1 MQKQKH
7 VVVLGGGIGGLV
19 AAWMLRHTSLQRIS
33 KTTTERQQLVGRS
46 IAVDP
51 IPPRITILES
61 SDRFGGWLQTTRIG
75 SRKLLFELGCRGI
88 RPVGKSGKDALH
100 LVELLGLQHAT
111 LTASKSSSRRFIQ
124 VGDSILPLPSSMVG
138 LLSSP
143 LMRNLPS
150 WIVNDLAT
158 RSRSKVTEFDDESL
172 ADFVTRRFGD
182 REGVANTLLDAAMS
196 GIYAG
201 DVTKLSAASASKFLW
216 EAEGKGVW
224 PFTGSVIG
232 GMLAN
237 RWAASSSSSSSL
249 QETQSDDE
257 SSFFI
262 EKASRA
268 SSVSFVDGMQML
280 PNELEDRLRNENDV
294 SLSSL
299 TDVVKIEPSSD
310 GNAVNVFLRPS
321 SSSSTSSSP
330 AQEIRADAVIS
341 ALPASS
347 LAKVLPS
354 LSSSAISKLRQIE
367 FANVA
372 VCGLGWRRGGVIPQ
386 ELSGFGFLT
395 PTKERLLRHNI
406 LGAVFDSNAFPG
418 QTESFAA
425 NRRTWRA
432 KPGSSVSPCSDSVSP
447 RADSVQESRVSVML
461 GGAHWP
467 DVVDVGESHI
477 ADIAVKAAQSL
488 LGVLVRPSDIVVNI
502 GKACIPQYNVGH
514 KERVNGIELDIEKV
528 FNGKVSVIGNSFNG
542 VGVAYTISHA
552 MRVGEKTSESLFFAG
567 STVDQKK

>member
-7 VVVLGGGIGGLV
+7 VVVLGGGVGGLV

-33 KTTTERQQLVGRS
+33 KTTVGRT
-46 IAVDP
+46 IAVNP

-88 RPVGKSGKDALH
+88 RPVGKSGRDALH

-124 VGDSILPLPSSMVG
+124 VGDSVLPLPSSIVD

-150 WIVNDLAT
+150 WIVRDLAT
-158 RSRSKVTEFDDESL
+158 RSRSKLTDFDDESL

-201 DVTKLSAASASKFLW
+201 DVAKLSAASASKFLW

-237 RWAASSSSSSSL
+237 RWAASSSSSSL
-249 QETQSDDE
+249 QETQSDE

-268 SSVSFVDGMQML
+268 SSVSFIDGMQML
-280 PNELEDRLRNENDV
+280 PNELEERLRNESDV

-321 SSSSTSSSP
+321 SSSSSSP

-347 LAKVLPS
+347 LAKVLPP
-354 LSSSAISKLRQIE
+354 LSSSAISKLGQIE

-372 VCGLGWRRGGVIPQ
+372 VCGLGWRRGGIIPQ

-395 PTKERLLRHNI
+395 PTKERSLRHNI

-447 RADSVQESRVSVML
+447 RADSVQESRISVML

-467 DVVDVGESHI
+467 DVINVGESHLE
-477 ADIAVKAAQSL
+477 DIAIKAAQSL
-488 LGVLVRPSDIVVNI
+488 LGVSVRPSDIVVNI

-514 KERVNGIELDIEKV
+514 KERVNGIELDIEKF

-542 VGVAYTISHA
+542 VGVADTISHA

-567 STVDQKK
+567 STVEQKK